1 MSLHTTIR
9 QDPLE
14 TVFVPETAPPA
25 PTQWMLTKVE
35 LRKMTDIRSGRWV
48 LAVIVMTMVA
58 MVCLLVFAG
67 EDGDRVVPELF
78 LASQL
83 GLSVLL
89 PVIGILSVTAEWS
102 QRSGLSTFALVPKRH
117 RVVYGKFFAGVILAV
132 AGIAVSAAVTYG
144 GHALAHAT
152 GNAEGGWGIPADL
165 AATRLLD
172 CVIAVASGI
181 AFGML
186 LSSPML
192 SVLAFYAVPLVL
204 GILGSTVSAL
214 EDTLEWINPG
224 QALTPLSE
232 RGDISGTEWARALCN
247 TAFFGVALFVA
258 GLYRTNRR
266 EVT

>member
-1 MSLHTTIR
+1 MSLHTTTR
-9 QDPLE
+9 RDPVE
-14 TVFVPETAPPA
+14 TVFVPETAPAA

-35 LRKMTDIRSGRWV
+35 LRKMTDTRSGRWV
-48 LAVIVMTMVA
+48 LAVIVLAMIA
-58 MVCLLVFAG
+58 MVCLIVFAG
-67 EDGDRVVPELF
+67 ADGDREVPELF

-117 RVVYGKFFAGVILAV
+117 RVVFAKFAAGVIIAV
-132 AGIAVSAAVTYG
+132 AGIALSAVVTYG
-144 GHALAHAT
+144 GQALAIAT
-152 GNAEGGWGIPADL
+152 DNAEGGWGIPADL
-165 AATRLLD
+165 VATRLLD

-192 SVLAFYAVPLVL
+192 SVLTFYGLPLVL
-204 GILGSTVSAL
+204 GILGGTVAATA
-214 EDTLEWINPG
+214 DTMEWVNPG
-224 QALTPLSE
+224 QAMSPLSE
-232 RGDISGTEWARALCN
+232 RGGISGTEWARVLCN
-247 TAFFGVALFVA
+247 TAVFGVALFVA
-258 GLYRTNRR
+258 GLYRTSRR

>member
-1 MSLHTTIR
+1 MSLHTTTR
-9 QDPLE
+9 QDPVE
-14 TVFVPETAPPA
+14 TVFVPETAPA
-25 PTQWMLTKVE
+25 GPTQWMLTKVE
-35 LRKMTDIRSGRWV
+35 LRKMTDTRSGRWV
-48 LAVIVMTMVA
+48 LAVIVLAMVG

-67 EDGDRVVPELF
+67 EDGDRDVPELF

-117 RVVYGKFFAGVILAV
+117 RVVFGKFAAGVIIAV
-132 AGIAVSAAVTYG
+132 AGMALSTVVTYG
-144 GHALAHAT
+144 GHALALAT
-152 GNAEGGWGIPADL
+152 DNAEGGWGVPADL

-172 CVIAVASGI
+172 CVVAVATGI

-192 SVLAFYAVPLVL
+192 SVLAFYAIPIVL

-214 EDTLEWINPG
+214 EAPFRWINPG
-224 QALTPLSE
+224 EAMTPLSE
-232 RGDISGTEWARALCN
+232 HDEISALEWSRALCN
-247 TAFFGVALFVA
+247 TAFFGVALFAA
-258 GLYRTNRR
+258 GLYRTSRR

>member
-1 MSLHTTIR
+1 MSLHTTMR
-9 QDPLE
+9 QDPVDA
-14 TVFVPETAPPA
+14 VFVPETAPPA
-25 PTQWMLTKVE
+25 PTQWLLTKVE
-35 LRKMTDIRSGRWV
+35 LRKMTDTRSGRWV
-48 LAVIVMTMVA
+48 LAVIALSMVG

-67 EDGDRVVPELF
+67 DKGDRVVPELF

-117 RVVYGKFFAGVILAV
+117 RVVLAKFSAGVILAF
-132 AGIAVSAAVTYG
+132 AGIALSAVVTWG
-144 GHALAHAT
+144 GHALAIAT
-152 GNAEGGWGIPADL
+152 DNNDGGWAIPVDL
-165 AATRLLD
+165 TATRLLD
-172 CVIAVASGI
+172 CVIAVATGI

-192 SVLAFYAVPLVL
+192 SVLAFYAVPIVL
-204 GILGSTVSAL
+204 GILGGTVSAL
-214 EDTLEWINPG
+214 EGTLQWVNPG
-224 QALTPLSE
+224 EALAPLSE
-232 RGDISGTEWARALCN
+232 RGDISPTEWARALTN
-247 TAFFGVALFVA
+247 TAGFGVLLFAA